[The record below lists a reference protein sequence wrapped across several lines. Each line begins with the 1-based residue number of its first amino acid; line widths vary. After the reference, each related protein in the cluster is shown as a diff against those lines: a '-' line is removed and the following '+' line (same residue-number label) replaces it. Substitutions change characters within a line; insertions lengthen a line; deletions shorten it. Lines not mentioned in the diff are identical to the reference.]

1 MDTYTCKNCGKEN
14 PISREGSIARKFCNR
29 DCQKAYYAK
38 KEAAAAAAKVVAS
51 DKRKPLVDNKQCRKC
66 KYRYYG
72 RDHYSCGFLFIKGY
86 SRTSLHP
93 EGLTPECHE
102 FEPRQRKHRYQAP
115 IK

>member
-1 MDTYTCKNCGKEN
+1 METYICQNCGKEN
-14 PISREGSIARKFCNR
+14 VINREGSARKFC
-29 DCQKAYYAK
+29 DKYCQKEYYAR
-38 KEAAAAAAKVVAS
+38 KEVAAAAARVAAS

-72 RDHYSCGFLFIKGY
+72 HDHYSCGFLFIKGY

-93 EGLTPECHE
+93 EGLTSECHE